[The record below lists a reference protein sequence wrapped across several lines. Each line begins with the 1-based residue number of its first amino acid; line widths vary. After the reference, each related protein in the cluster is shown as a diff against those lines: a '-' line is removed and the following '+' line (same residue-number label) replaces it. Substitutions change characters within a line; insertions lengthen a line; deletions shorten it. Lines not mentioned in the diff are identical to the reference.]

1 MKTMLQAVLCLCLL
15 LLTATAIF
23 AQNSAGS
30 LSGAVTDPNGAALAK
45 AKVTAKQDSTGRQFE
60 TVTTSEGLYAFPNL
74 DVGAYTLTVELSGFK
89 KLTWPN
95 VVISIP
101 TER

>member
-60 TVTTSEGLYAFPNL
+60 TVTTSEGL
-74 DVGAYTLTVELSGFK
+74 
-89 KLTWPN
+89 
-95 VVISIP
+95 
-101 TER
+101 